1 MALTTNPFENFLQGD
16 QWGSLSPSLG
26 DMLLPQ
32 MPQAQYLSSR
42 KAQTFAKQSPRKSR
56 YMQNAYNDIYS
67 DYLGNIGTALRGG
80 QAPKTFDQ
88 FLDTDPFTKRYS
100 QLPQFERGVTKTM
113 TNPKTR
119 FIFY

>member
-1 MALTTNPFENFLQGD
+1 MALTDNAFQNFLSGN
-16 QWGSLSPSLG
+16 QWGSLSPAVGQMVLS
-26 DMLLPQ
+26 Q
-32 MPQAQYLSSR
+32 MPQAQYLSSEKAETFGSTPRR
-42 KAQTFAKQSPRKSR
+42 KR
-56 YMQNAYNDIYS
+56 YMQNAYSDIYS

-113 TNPKTR
+113 TNPRTR